1 MTTTKVPQPGDAR
14 EESDFEG
21 VPEDLMAERREEF
34 RALLNEERG
43 KLLVNAQRTLTQ
55 DMTIDTD
62 DLADEMDHATSDYN
76 QALAFRLRGRE
87 RLLISKIEI
96 ALERLEEEEYWWC
109 DDCGGWIG
117 FGRLRARPVTT
128 VCIQCKENR
137 ERREKTY
144 AR

>member
-1 MTTTKVPQPGDAR
+1 MSKLPQPGDAR

-21 VPEDLMAERREEF
+21 LPDELMAERREEF
-34 RALLNEERG
+34 RALLNEERS
-43 KLLVNAQRTLTQ
+43 KLLTNAQRTLTQ

-96 ALERLEEEEYWWC
+96 SLERLEEGEYWWC
-109 DDCGGWIG
+109 EDCGAWIG
-117 FGRLRARPVTT
+117 FGRLRARPVTN

>member
-1 MTTTKVPQPGDAR
+1 MSKIALPGEAR

-21 VPEDLMAERREEF
+21 VPPELLTERTDEF
-34 RALLNEERG
+34 RNLLLSERG
-43 KLLVNAQRTLTQ
+43 KLLQNAQRTLTQ

-87 RLLISKIEI
+87 RHLIHKIDAAI
-96 ALERLEEEEYWWC
+96 ERLDEGEYWWC
-109 DDCGGWIG
+109 DDCGAWIG

-128 VCIQCKENR
+128 VCMQCKENR
-137 ERREKTY
+137 ERRERSY